1 MSDSHTKKIKAKRM
15 RRSRAHS
22 RIRNRI
28 IGTAERPR
36 LSVYKS
42 LRYVYAQVIDDQ
54 NGVTLAHASSR
65 EADLQSGLEASSG
78 STEAATAVGKLIAE
92 RAKDKGVESVV
103 FDRGGFIYH
112 GKIRALAEGAR
123 EVGLKF

>member
-15 RRSRAHS
+15 RRQRAHS
-22 RIRNRI
+22 RIRSRVT
-28 IGTAERPR
+28 GTAERPR

-42 LRYVYAQVIDDQ
+42 LRYLYAQLIDDQ

-65 EADLQSGLEASSG
+65 EADLQSGLDASSG
-78 STEAATAVGKLIAE
+78 STEAAKAVGKLIAE
-92 RAKDKGVESVV
+92 RGKDKGVESVV

-112 GKIRALAEGAR
+112 GKIRAIAEGAR